1 MADHKRRHTRRVGTV
16 VGALAALLL
25 IGAPSALAADGGLN
39 PSFNGTGFDT
49 VDINSGNDTGRD
61 VAERDGKIAVAG
73 TDGAGADFAVAVY
86 NANGEPDT
94 SFSSDGKTHVNLGG
108 SDFGQAVAIQPDG
121 KIVVAGYS
129 DAGGN
134 NNFAVARFTTTG
146 DLDPT
151 FNAGDTPGYTVIGLG
166 LDTNDRAFAVA
177 LDTSNRI
184 IVAGQGGSLNDIAIM
199 RLTAAGDLDSTFN
212 SGDPN
217 QGRNVIDFAGHA
229 VANDIAFQAD
239 GGIIVGG
246 TTDAGNDM
254 ALARFRTTGTWDT
267 HWGNAGQIQID
278 FGTASEGNAILVQ
291 PDDKIV
297 IAGANSLEGLAD
309 FAMARV
315 VADGFTLDGSG
326 LDTSFNATATPTSSN
341 GNGRLTISFSGDDIA
356 NDMQFQSQGR
366 FLLVGQSS
374 NSDNPDDI
382 ALAQVTRDGHLD
394 STFNDVAVPSPSI
407 GDGKAKLDLGH
418 DEEIYGLAVEPDG
431 NLIVAGDS
439 NTGSTPRDFLIA
451 RLNGSAAP
459 AASVNDVSASE
470 SAGSANFSVTLNKTS
485 DQEVRV
491 DFATANGTATAG
503 SDYTAQSGTL
513 IFGPGETSKTVAV
526 PITND
531 SADEP
536 DETFVLNL
544 TGARSGS
551 VADGQGTGTITDD
564 DNPTQGAD
572 ITAPNTTALG
582 FSAKVFRGAA
592 SGPSAL
598 ARVAAKHKVGTR
610 VSFTLTEAATVTF
623 TVERKSAGRK
633 VGKLCVKPTKKNRT
647 RKRCTRFVK
656 VKGSFT
662 RAGKAGK
669 NSFKFRGRMGG
680 TKLKPGSYR
689 LVAVA
694 KDAAGNK
701 DKTPKRANFQIARR

>member
-1 MADHKRRHTRRVGTV
+1 MAHSAKRQGRRICTTV
-16 VGALAALLL
+16 AALAAVLVL
-25 IGAPSALAADGGLN
+25 GAPSALAADGGLN
-39 PSFNGTGFDT
+39 SSFSGDGFDA
-49 VDINSGNDTGRD
+49 VDFNAGSDTGRD

-73 TDGAGADFAVAVY
+73 TDGAGSGFPDFAVALY
-86 NANGEPDT
+86 NSNGEPDT
-94 SFSSDGKTHVNLGG
+94 GFSDDGKNNLTFGG
-108 SDFGQAVAIQPDG
+108 HDFGQAVLIQPDG
-121 KIVVAGYS
+121 KIVVAGVT
-129 DAGGN
+129 DGGGTN
-134 NNFAVARFTTTG
+134 DFAVERFTTAGAPDPDFNGGSGLTINLGG
-146 DLDPT
+146 DDQ
-151 FNAGDTPGYTVIGLG
+151 
-166 LDTNDRAFAVA
+166 AFAVA

-184 IVAGQGGSLNDIAIM
+184 IVAGKSGADIAVA
-199 RLTAAGDLDSTFN
+199 RLTDAGVLDTTFN
-212 SGDPN
+212 AGGTQPGTN
-217 QGRNVIDFAGHA
+217 AINFAGNA

-246 TTDAGNDM
+246 TTDDGDDM
-254 ALARFRTTGTWDT
+254 ALARFRPTGTWDT

-297 IAGANSLEGLAD
+297 IAGASSLEGASD

-326 LDTSFNATATPTSSN
+326 LDTSFNPTTTPTSSN

-366 FLLVGQSS
+366 FLLAGQAS

-394 STFNDVAVPSPSI
+394 STFNDVAAPTGSV
-407 GDGKAKLDLGH
+407 GDGKAKLDLGS
-418 DEEIYGLAVEPDG
+418 DEEIYGLVVEPDG
-431 NLIVAGDS
+431 NLIVAGDTS
-439 NTGSTPRDFLIA
+439 AGTHPRDFLTA
-451 RLNGSAAP
+451 RLNGPAAP
-459 AASVNDVSASE
+459 AASVNDVTASE
-470 SAGSANFSVTLNKTS
+470 SAGNASFTVTLNKTS

-503 SDYTAQSGTL
+503 SDYTATSGTL
-513 IFGPGETSKTVAV
+513 IFAPGETSKTVAV

-551 VADGQGTGTITDD
+551 VADGQGVGTITDD
-564 DNPTQGAD
+564 DNATLGVD
-572 ITAPNTTALG
+572 TTDPNTSALG
-582 FSAKVFRGAA
+582 FSAKVFRGAG

-598 ARVAAKHKVGTR
+598 ARVAARHKIGTR

-633 VGKLCVKPTKKNRT
+633 VGKRCVKPTRKNRT

-669 NSFKFRGRMGG
+669 NSFKFTGRVGG
-680 TKLKPGSYR
+680 KKLKPGSYR

>member
-1 MADHKRRHTRRVGTV
+1 MARSAKRQGRRICTTV
-16 VGALAALLL
+16 AALAAVLVL
-25 IGAPSALAADGGLN
+25 GTPSALAADGGLN
-39 PSFNGTGFDT
+39 SSFSGDGFDA
-49 VDINSGNDTGRD
+49 VDFNAGSDTGRD

-73 TDGAGADFAVAVY
+73 TDGAGSGFPDFAVALY
-86 NANGEPDT
+86 NSNGEPDT
-94 SFSSDGKTHVNLGG
+94 GFSDDGKNNLTFGG
-108 SDFGQAVAIQPDG
+108 HDFGQAVLIQPDG
-121 KIVVAGYS
+121 KIVVAGVT
-129 DAGGN
+129 DGGGTN
-134 NNFAVARFTTTG
+134 DFAVARFTTAGAPDPDFNGGSGLTINLGG
-146 DLDPT
+146 DDQ
-151 FNAGDTPGYTVIGLG
+151 
-166 LDTNDRAFAVA
+166 AFAVA

-184 IVAGQGGSLNDIAIM
+184 IVAGKGGSSNDIAVA
-199 RLTAAGDLDSTFN
+199 RLTDAGVLDTTFNAAGTQPGVNVQNFV
-212 SGDPN
+212 GD
-217 QGRNVIDFAGHA
+217 A
-229 VANDIAFQAD
+229 VANDIAFQSD
-239 GGIIVGG
+239 GGIILGGSTTSGDDMALLRVRPNG
-246 TTDAGNDM
+246 TTDTSWASGGGI
-254 ALARFRTTGTWDT
+254 AV
-267 HWGNAGQIQID
+267 D
-278 FGTASEGNAILVQ
+278 FGTASEGNTVLVQ
-291 PDDKIV
+291 PDDKVV
-297 IAGANSLEGLAD
+297 IAGANSLEGNPN

-315 VADGFTLDGSG
+315 KADGSDVDS
-326 LDTSFNATATPTSSN
+326 SFNSTSTPTSSD
-341 GNGRLTISFSGDDIA
+341 GNGRLTTGFSGDDIA

-366 FLLVGQSS
+366 FLLAGQSS

-394 STFNDVAVPSPSI
+394 STFNDVAAPTGSV
-407 GDGKAKLDLGH
+407 GDGKAKLDLGS
-418 DEEIYGLAVEPDG
+418 DEEIYGLVVEPDG
-431 NLIVAGDS
+431 NLIVAGDTS
-439 NTGSTPRDFLIA
+439 AGTHPRDFLTA
-451 RLNGSAAP
+451 RLNGPAAP
-459 AASVNDVSASE
+459 AASVNDVTASE
-470 SAGSANFSVTLNKTS
+470 SAGNASFTVTLNKTS

-503 SDYTAQSGTL
+503 SDYTATSGTL
-513 IFGPGETSKTVAV
+513 IFAPGETSKTVAV

-544 TGARSGS
+544 IGARNGS
-551 VADGQGTGTITDD
+551 VADDQGAGTITDD

-598 ARVAAKHKVGTR
+598 ARLAARHKIGAR
-610 VSFTLTEAATVTF
+610 VSFSLTEAATVTF

-633 VGKLCVKPTKKNRT
+633 VGKRCVKPTKKNRT

-669 NSFKFRGRMGG
+669 NSFKFTGRIGG
-680 TKLKPGSYR
+680 KKLKPGSYR